1 MVGRMITA
9 ITLAGLPP
17 ARTSRGAALSSTD
30 TTAIPPREIS
40 ATNRLST
47 PSSSAI
53 ATMGQ
58 QLAHRPAAR
67 TRGQLAAV
75 ATGAARAG
83 TGRPRLSRSVE
94 PV

>member
-1 MVGRMITA
+1 
-9 ITLAGLPP
+9 
-17 ARTSRGAALSSTD
+17 
-30 TTAIPPREIS
+30 
-40 ATNRLST
+40 LST